1 MRTEPIV
8 PILDARN
15 PGSGPNHDSTTGQ
28 LILPDHLRSDGRDTA
43 ASER

>member
-1 MRTEPIV
+1 MRTDPIV
-8 PILDARN
+8 PILSVRN
-15 PGSGPNHDSTTGQ
+15 HGYGPNHDSTTGQ